1 MRQVITRTALTGA
14 GAIGGLIGGA
24 LMFMPKAFLEMS
36 HVFVERDPSLMS
48 EITAPSGVLLI
59 CAAFLIFG
67 AIKLRFARQALL
79 IGAVVYGSYGI
90 ARLMSM
96 VLHGLPSESL
106 VAAMVVEIA
115 IAVLLG
121 ALGLTARS
129 HPHETTADAD
139 RIQVSA

>member
-24 LMFMPKAFLEMS
+24 LMFTPRAFLEMS
-36 HVFVERDPSLMS
+36 QVFVERDPNLMS

-59 CAAFLIFG
+59 SAAYLVFG

-79 IGAVVYGSYGI
+79 IGAVIYGSYGV
-90 ARLMSM
+90 ARLIGMS
-96 VLHGLPSESL
+96 LHGVPSGSL
-106 VAAMVVEIA
+106 VAAMIVEIA

-121 ALGLTARS
+121 ALGLTSRS
-129 HPHETTADAD
+129 HPHETKADAD
-139 RIQVSA
+139 LVQISA

>member
-1 MRQVITRTALTGA
+1 MRQVITRTALAGA
-14 GAIGGLIGGA
+14 GAIGGLIGSA

-36 HVFVERDPSLMS
+36 HVFVEQDPSLMS

-59 CAAFLIFG
+59 CAAFLIVG
-67 AIKLRFARQALL
+67 AIKLRFARLALV

-115 IAVLLG
+115 IAVLLA

-129 HPHETTADAD
+129 HPHETRTDAD
-139 RIQVSA
+139 RVQIIA